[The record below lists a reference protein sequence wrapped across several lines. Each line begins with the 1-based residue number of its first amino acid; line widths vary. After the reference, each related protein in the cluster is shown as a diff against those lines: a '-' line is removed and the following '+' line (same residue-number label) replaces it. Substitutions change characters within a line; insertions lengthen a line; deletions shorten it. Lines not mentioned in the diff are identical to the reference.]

1 MNMREFTI
9 NSNEEGQTL
18 EKYIRKLLVNAP
30 LSFIYKT
37 FRKEDIKI
45 NGKKAKKEA
54 VLHKGDKVSIYISE
68 DAFLSFLKSE
78 TITPNEYIKPWIIYE
93 DDNILI
99 VNKPKGI
106 LVVDD
111 RSEEKSL
118 TDMTLEYLYAEGV
131 YDPTESPTLKPGPA
145 HRLDRNTSGLVVFG
159 KNVLS
164 LQALLLMMK
173 DKSAL
178 KKKYYA
184 LVKGIVDEPGIVDV
198 PLLKD
203 SKNNTV
209 YVSSLEAGGKRAQ
222 TRYVPLSYHGN
233 YTLLDIT
240 LLTGRT
246 HQIRVHMAY
255 ISHPVVGDSKYGDFD
270 LNRLFKDEYHLHS
283 QFLEAY
289 ELTFTNPP
297 DTLNYLKGKTFTA
310 PMDEEYM
317 KILEG
322 LDENSSN

>member
-9 NSNEEGQTL
+9 DSKESGQTL
-18 EKYIRKLLVNAP
+18 EKYIRKLLVNAS

-45 NGKKAKKEA
+45 NGKRAKKEA
-54 VLHKGDKVSIYISE
+54 VVHEGDKVSIYISE

-78 TITPNEYIKPWIIYE
+78 TIIPNEYIKPWIIYE
-93 DDNILI
+93 DNNILI

-118 TDMTLEYLYAEGV
+118 TDMVLEYLCFKGE
-131 YDPTESPTLKPGPA
+131 YDPMASPTLRPGPA

-159 KNVLS
+159 KNILA

-184 LVKGIVDEPGIVDV
+184 LVKGIVDEPGMVDV
-198 PLLKD
+198 PLYKD

-233 YTLLDIT
+233 YTLLDVT

-255 ISHPVVGDSKYGDFD
+255 ISHPVIGDSKYGDFE
-270 LNRLFKDEYHLHS
+270 LNKLFKDEYHLHS

-289 ELTFTNPP
+289 ELTFTSPP
-297 DTLNYLKGKTFTA
+297 ETLEYLKGRTFTA
-310 PMDEEYM
+310 PMDEDYVQ
-317 KILEG
+317 ILTK

>member
-9 NSNEEGQTL
+9 NSKEEGQTL

-37 FRKEDIKI
+37 FRKEDIKV
-45 NGKKAKKEA
+45 NGKRAKKEV
-54 VLHKGDKVSIYISE
+54 VLHADDIVSIYISE

-93 DDNILI
+93 DENILI

-111 RSEEKSL
+111 KSEEKSL
-118 TDMTLEYLYAEGV
+118 TDMVLEYLYFKGE
-131 YDPTESPTLKPGPA
+131 YDPETSPTLRPGPA

-159 KNVLS
+159 KNILA

-184 LVKGIVDEPGIVDV
+184 LVKGIVDEGGLVNA
-198 PLLKD
+198 PLYKD
-203 SKNNTV
+203 SKTNTV
-209 YVSSLEAGGKRAQ
+209 RVSSIEAGAKPAQ
-222 TRYVPLSYHGN
+222 TRFTPLSYHGN

-255 ISHPVVGDSKYGDFD
+255 ISHPVIGDSKYGDFE
-270 LNRLFKDEYHLHS
+270 LNKIFKDEYHLHS

-297 DTLNYLKGKTFTA
+297 ETLKYLAGKSFTA
-310 PMDEEYM
+310 PMDEEYVE
-317 KILEG
+317 ILKK